1 MHLLG
6 VSALVLATATFASA
20 ATTKPTSTSSGVLAV
35 ESPAWLPDF
44 GVPNGVNAGY
54 PTGALNTSKTLSHKT
69 LDLSAYPEPW
79 EAPSTT
85 HAEIK
90 AVIKAIDWTKVPK
103 APIVKTNSNGEIDMT
118 KYDDS
123 KDDYCWWSSTN
134 CVKPKSSYL
143 PADVSVCPNAG
154 DWGLNYDDGP
164 FNPIGDDTDKWAE
177 PELYNFLAENGNQKA
192 TLFYIG
198 SNVATFPEAAKR
210 AINDG
215 HVLCV
220 HTWSHPAM
228 TTQTNEQVV
237 AELYWTLRAIKEAT
251 GVTTKCWRP
260 PFGDVDDRVRAI
272 AWQMGMQT
280 MLWDQDTNDW
290 DMPGD
295 GGGKLAPSKV
305 DGYFEDWIET
315 RKKGTDKN
323 GHIVLQHELNNATV
337 KMAEKWLP
345 KIQESFNVVS
355 IQQCLNVTQPYW
367 ETNWVY
373 PTKNEN
379 VTATTN
385 TTTAVPSAT
394 VSGSAVPS
402 TTDINLGHTATTS
415 IPSASSV
422 SSAQSST
429 TDVSLKAS
437 NTEESSASLVAVH
450 GLSLLAATALC
461 ASYLL

>member
-1 MHLLG
+1 
-6 VSALVLATATFASA
+6 
-20 ATTKPTSTSSGVLAV
+20 
-35 ESPAWLPDF
+35 
-44 GVPNGVNAGY
+44 
-54 PTGALNTSKTLSHKT
+54 
-69 LDLSAYPEPW
+69 
-79 EAPSTT
+79 
-85 HAEIK
+85 
-90 AVIKAIDWTKVPK
+90 
-103 APIVKTNSNGEIDMT
+103 
-118 KYDDS
+118 
-123 KDDYCWWSSTN
+123 
-134 CVKPKSSYL
+134 
-143 PADVSVCPNAG
+143 
-154 DWGLNYDDGP
+154 
-164 FNPIGDDTDKWAE
+164 
-177 PELYNFLAENGNQKA
+177 
-192 TLFYIG
+192 
-198 SNVATFPEAAKR
+198 
-210 AINDG
+210 
-215 HVLCV
+215 
-220 HTWSHPAM
+220 M
-228 TTQTNEQVV
+228 TTQTNAQVV

-272 AWQMGMQT
+272 AWQMGLQT

-315 RKKGTDKN
+315 RKKGTDKH

-373 PTKNEN
+373 PAKNEN
-379 VTATTN
+379 VTATIN
-385 TTTAVPSAT
+385 TTTAIPS
-394 VSGSAVPS
+394 VDPS
-402 TTDINLGHTATTS
+402 TTDINLGYTATSS

-422 SSAQSST
+422 SSAKSST
-429 TDVSLKAS
+429 TDLSVKSS
-437 NTEESSASLVAVH
+437 NTDESSASLVAVH